1 MTVPPGH
8 RLFAK
13 YAHAPNS
20 LGYCGPAGEDALRAV
35 AAGGGKHVD
44 VPLLARGFSGAWP
57 YQEVLAE
64 LTGIDDPLDE
74 RVVRA
79 YWTGNELTDTVGNV
93 RFGAALLERIRPQ
106 ADHYWG
112 HLNDDLLTEAAP
124 THQFHVFGIYPWS
137 RLLAAGQPEP
147 LKVLDSCRIG
157 WARVVE
163 VEAEHLLVRMAHL
176 EYDGSVLSLGTP
188 REERIPHRIEGA
200 CFLDGVVPGDDVAVH
215 WGFVCDR
222 LTTEEVDRL
231 AHWTAWQLDAIAP
244 RLASG

>member
-1 MTVPPGH
+1 MGVQGVRHRLHAGDAHRHLMVSPEGACAAYYNFGRMHREAAEMVGQDGGRVTPEMIMTVPPGH

-13 YAHAPNS
+13 YTHAPNS

-137 RLLAAGQPEP
+137 RF
-147 LKVLDSCRIG
+147 SR
-157 WARVVE
+157 RVSPS
-163 VEAEHLLVRMAHL
+163 R
-176 EYDGSVLSLGTP
+176 
-188 REERIPHRIEGA
+188 
-200 CFLDGVVPGDDVAVH
+200 
-215 WGFVCDR
+215 
-222 LTTEEVDRL
+222 
-231 AHWTAWQLDAIAP
+231 
-244 RLASG
+244 